1 MSRSDSEM
9 IETEATI
16 SKRFLDIMKSIKEIQ
31 NYNKKKEY
39 TNIY

>member
-1 MSRSDSEM
+1 MSRSDSD
-9 IETEATI
+9 IITI
-16 SKRFLDIMKSIKEIQ
+16 TTNRFDDIMTSVKKEQ